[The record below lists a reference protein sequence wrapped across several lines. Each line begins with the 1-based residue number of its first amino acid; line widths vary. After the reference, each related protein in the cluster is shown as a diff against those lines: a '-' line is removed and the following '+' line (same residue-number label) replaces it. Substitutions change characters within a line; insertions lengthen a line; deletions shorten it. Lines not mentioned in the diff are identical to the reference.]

1 MDVQTVI
8 AFGKFT
14 LIIIGS
20 YTVVGTVFSVYQWAR
35 DRSGNSGQHGHV
47 DDNRRIDGPDGA

>member
-1 MDVQTVI
+1 MDWIKTALAVI
-8 AFGKFT
+8 G
-14 LIIIGS
+14 G
-20 YTVVGTVFSVYQWAR
+20 YTVVGTVLTIYQWAR